1 MKKMRISRCSV
12 ALVALACLVGNSK
25 AEPSP
30 GEQTF
35 PVLTTR
41 TASYTNAVVTSKTK
55 NYIFVLHS
63 SGMVN
68 IKIDELT
75 PELQE
80 ELGYSVPKPKQS
92 THVVLAKSV
101 KDVIPANLNEKV
113 KPLEDSLRLMQS
125 NVLVAQ
131 QNIRA
136 NPKLL
141 YAVLGVVALCY
152 LFYCYCCHLICVKCK
167 EPGGLLVWIPGFQ
180 MIPMFW
186 AAGMSGWWFVLSWL
200 PFVPILWAIN
210 IAKARGKS
218 GWTALFLILPPT
230 SLLAFLYLAF
240 SGEPEPKIGGPRYK
254 SMSLQTA

>member
-1 MKKMRISRCSV
+1 MKILRISRCGV
-12 ALVALACLVGNSK
+12 GLVVLTCLVGSSK
-25 AEPSP
+25 AET
-30 GEQTF
+30 EHTF

-75 PELQE
+75 PELRE
-80 ELGYSVPKPKQS
+80 ELGYSVPKPKEQAN
-92 THVVLAKSV
+92 VVLAKSV
-101 KDVIPANLNEKV
+101 KGMIPTDLNDKM
-113 KPLEDSLRLMQS
+113 KPLEESLRT
-125 NVLVAQ
+125 NVLIAE
-131 QNIRA
+131 QNLRA
-136 NPKLL
+136 NPKLI
-141 YAVLGVVALCY
+141 YVALGVVGFCY
-152 LFYCYCCHLICVKCK
+152 LFYCYCCHLICIKCK

-186 AAGMSGWWFVLSWL
+186 AAGMSGWWFLISWI

-210 IAKARGKS
+210 IAKARGKT
-218 GWTALFLILPPT
+218 GWTAFFLILPPT

-240 SGEPEPKIGGPRYK
+240 SGGPEAKPQARYK

>member
-1 MKKMRISRCSV
+1 MKKLRISRCSV

-25 AEPSP
+25 AEPSS

-41 TASYTNAVVTSKTK
+41 TASYTNAIVTSKTK
-55 NYIFVLHS
+55 SYIFVLHS

-80 ELGYSVPKPKQS
+80 ELGYSVSKPKQS
-92 THVVLAKSV
+92 SNIVLAKSV
-101 KDVIPANLNEKV
+101 KDVIPTGLNDKM
-113 KPLEDSLRLMQS
+113 KPLEEKLRA
-125 NVLVAQ
+125 NVLIVE
-131 QNIRA
+131 QNLRS
-136 NPKLL
+136 NPKIL
-141 YAVLGVVALCY
+141 YAALGVVALCY

-167 EPGGLLVWIPGFQ
+167 EPAGLLVWIPGFQ
-180 MIPMFW
+180 LIPMFW

-210 IAKARGKS
+210 IAKARSKS
-218 GWTALFLILPPT
+218 GWTAFFLILPPT

-240 SGEPEPKIGGPRYK
+240 SGQPEPKLGPRYR